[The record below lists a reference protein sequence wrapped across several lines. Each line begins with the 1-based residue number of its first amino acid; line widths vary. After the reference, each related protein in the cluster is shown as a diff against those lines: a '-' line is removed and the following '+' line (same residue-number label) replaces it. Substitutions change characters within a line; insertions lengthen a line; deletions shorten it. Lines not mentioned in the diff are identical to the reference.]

1 MLSDVSVNLFGVLD
15 VLSQAGWKQG
25 EAGGSLPLQLFSTLA
40 FLFSLSVHFKM
51 KMFIERNRGVKM

>member
-25 EAGGSLPLQLFSTLA
+25 SRGSLPLQLFSTLA